1 MVKKFLKD
9 AVVVT
14 GGFLAA
20 AAVGTV
26 WLTGTESGLK
36 TVVSAVRAAL
46 PAFSVEKT
54 EGTLFHPTFRNVA
67 FVEAGTEASVRELAW
82 QWRWKDLFSRRVTF
96 DFIKADGAAVKVAAA
111 TQTSAASDVAPA
123 AESSVG
129 LPDWLPK
136 VTLSQVTISDASVEA
151 AGTAVSVRS
160 FQTGVL
166 FDKGRLAVQEATLAG
181 VRVTLSASET
191 PTEPTDLQTLQT
203 TLKTSGLADYLPGDL
218 TLPIGVAVQSFKG
231 EDWTLVQG
239 RDVTHVNDATV
250 SLMYEDGRL
259 AIEDCRVGMPQY
271 GEAQLSGTVKTYG
284 AWPMQLIAQV
294 KTPLTPQPITL
305 KADLSGAVKDE
316 IRGAFSTDGWVTA
329 AAVVSLQPSQ
339 PRLPLAVTGKLRAPL
354 TLSAADRTVTLDRT
368 DWQLQGF
375 IDEAR
380 LSAGSRVLL
389 RRGKDE
395 KAYRTTVSA
404 LTSLI
409 ELSNGVV
416 RLEDER
422 DQGAV
427 TLTGKAAWLNGVK
440 TSGRLSTERFSW
452 TEAGLDL
459 KKAQGSITFSAQ
471 EASGG
476 WRAALE
482 VPGLSALV
490 NDRKF
495 AAKGKLS
502 YDGTLLTAETF
513 DVAAGKNIVT
523 VNGRWGTTEE
533 SAGALTLKVDAPQL
547 SDVDAGLSGT
557 VKGTVNV
564 FGTTVRPGIAA
575 DLTATSLAVAGVTAE
590 RIRVKG
596 RFSEASDE
604 KITLRVKN
612 ADIGSRRLRRV
623 GVALKG
629 KWSSHQLTFKVN
641 EAEGL
646 AALAATING
655 SADLVKKRWQG
666 TLTTL
671 TAEAGPSR
679 WTLQAPSRWS
689 AAAEEITGEALLLAG
704 GTSKAGRLAT
714 RPFRMKGDT
723 LSAGIE
729 ELRLVSDD
737 FVSLLPHGMKMTGTI
752 TAEASVESL
761 GGHLTWKARA
771 ESDRWGIGRPAQG
784 RRKAAGIEIKALN
797 WRAQGRDGDAS
808 GTGHLTAAGVP
819 VAVNFEL
826 RDGRLS
832 AGVKTQ
838 KLPLSGLAVWFPPDT
853 TLGGILT
860 TDLTASGE
868 ATSPKLTGTVKL
880 TDFSAATPDVPFE
893 MAPST
898 VEFTG
903 RGSEGVLT
911 ADIRTKKGA
920 AAVEGHFDWRDLQN
934 PSAHVKVASE
944 GLQIRSDAPVVRL
957 TAVPNLTVTYEN
969 GTADVKGT
977 VRVPRGYIAVTD
989 MPEGAVSPSSDEVL
1003 VDDEA
1008 KEASAATRV
1017 NAAVTVEIGD
1027 RVFVNVMGLKS
1038 RLTGTLAAEQT
1049 KGRLAVNG
1057 RIALENG
1064 TFKAYGQ
1071 DLEITKGL
1079 LIFAG
1084 PADNPTL
1091 DIIAVRNTESTDD
1104 GVQAGVN
1111 VSGTAAAPK
1120 VTLFSDPAMSEEN
1133 KLSYLLTGHGLDN
1146 GSDAETTSMMT
1157 TALIGLGV
1165 SQTGRVVGSVG
1176 EALGIRGLTVDT
1188 AGGGDDTQVVV
1199 SGYVLP
1205 GLQVK
1210 YGMGVFDAVT
1220 TLTLKYRLLPQLY
1233 LQAVSGESQN
1243 LGLLWKFKL

>member
-1 MVKKFLKD
+1 MVKKILKGT
-9 AVVVT
+9 AVVT
-14 GGFLAA
+14 GCFLAA
-20 AAVGTV
+20 TAAGTV
-26 WLTGTESGLK
+26 WFTGTESGLR

-46 PAFSVEKT
+46 PGVSVEKA

-67 FVEAGTEASVRELAW
+67 FAEAGTTALVRELAW

-111 TQTSAASDVAPA
+111 TQTSAASDAAPA
-123 AESSVG
+123 AESLVG
-129 LPDWLPK
+129 LPDWLPEVK
-136 VTLSQVTISDASVEA
+136 LSRVTISDASVET
-151 AGTAVSVRS
+151 AGTAVSARS
-160 FQTGVL
+160 FQMGGM
-166 FDKGRLAVQEATLAG
+166 FDKGHLAVREAALAG
-181 VRVTLSASET
+181 VRVTLPASKT
-191 PTEPTDLQTLQT
+191 PAEPTDLRTLQT
-203 TLKTSGLADYLPGDL
+203 TLKSSGLADYLPGDL
-218 TLPIGVAVQSFKG
+218 TFPIGVAVQSFKG

-239 RDVTHVNDATV
+239 RDVTQVNDATV
-250 SLMYEDGRL
+250 SLTYEDGRL
-259 AIEDCRVGMPQY
+259 VIGDCRVGMPQY
-271 GEAQLSGTVKTYG
+271 GEAQLSGTVQTYG
-284 AWPMQLIAQV
+284 VWPMQLNAQL
-294 KTPLTPQPITL
+294 KTILTPQPVTL
-305 KADLSGAVKDE
+305 KANLSGELKDE
-316 IRGAFSTDGWVTA
+316 IRGAVSADGWVSA
-329 AAVVSLQPSQ
+329 AAVVSLQPLQ
-339 PRLPLAVTGKLRAPL
+339 PRLPLAVTGKLRVPF
-354 TLSAADRTVTLDRT
+354 TLPAADRTVTLEGT

-375 IDEAR
+375 IDEVR

-389 RRGKDE
+389 RRGKNE

-404 LTSLI
+404 LASLT
-409 ELSNGVV
+409 ELSNGVI

-422 DQGAV
+422 DKGAV
-427 TLTGKAAWLNGVK
+427 TLMGEAMWLNGVK
-440 TSGRLSTERFSW
+440 TSGRLATERFSW

-459 KKAQGSITFSAQ
+459 KKAQGSITFSVQ

-490 NDRKF
+490 NDQKV

-502 YDGTLLTAETF
+502 YDGTFFTAEAF
-513 DVAAGKNIVT
+513 DVATGKNTVT

-533 SAGALTLKVDAPQL
+533 SAGVLTVKVDAPQL
-547 SDVDAGLSGT
+547 SEIDAALSGT
-557 VKGTVNV
+557 VRGTVNV
-564 FGTTVRPGIAA
+564 FGTIVRPGIDA
-575 DLTATSLAVAGVTAE
+575 DLTAASFAAAGVTAE
-590 RIRVKG
+590 RIRLKG

-604 KITLRVKN
+604 KLTLQVKN

-623 GVALKG
+623 GITLTG
-629 KWSSHQLTFKVN
+629 KWSSHQLNFKAN

-655 SADLVKKRWQG
+655 SADLAKKRWQG

-671 TAEAGPSR
+671 TAEAGLSR

-689 AAAEEITGEALLLAG
+689 VSTEEITGEALLLAG

-714 RPFRMKGDT
+714 RPFLMKGDT
-723 LSAGIE
+723 LSVGIE

-752 TAEASVESL
+752 TAEASVESQ

-797 WRAQGRDGDAS
+797 WRAQGQNGDAS
-808 GTGHLTAAGVP
+808 GTGHLTAAGAP

-832 AGVKTQ
+832 ARLKTQ
-838 KLPLSGLAVWFPPDT
+838 KLPLSGLAVWLPPDT
-853 TLGGILT
+853 TLAGNLT

-868 ATSPKLTGTVKL
+868 AAAPKLTGTVKL

-920 AAVEGHFDWRDLQN
+920 AAVEGHFDWQDLQN
-934 PSAHVKVASE
+934 PTAHVKVASE

-957 TAVPNLTVTYEN
+957 TAAPNLAVTYVN

-977 VRVPRGYIAVTD
+977 VKVPRGYIAVTD

-1008 KEASAATRV
+1008 KEVSTAARV
-1017 NAAVTVEIGD
+1017 NAEVTVEIGD

-1064 TFKAYGQ
+1064 IFKAYGQ

-1091 DIIAVRNTESTDD
+1091 DIIAVRNAESTDD

-1111 VSGTAAAPK
+1111 VSGTAASPK

-1146 GSDAETTSMMT
+1146 SSDADSTSMMT
-1157 TALIGLGV
+1157 TALIGLGA
-1165 SQTGRVVGSVG
+1165 SQTGRIVGSVG

>member
-1 MVKKFLKD
+1 MVKKILKG

-14 GGFLAA
+14 GAFLAA
-20 AAVGTV
+20 AAAGTF

-46 PAFSVEKT
+46 PAFSVEKV

-67 FVEAGTEASVRELAW
+67 FAETGTEVLLRELTW
-82 QWRWKDLFSRRVTF
+82 KWRWKDLFSRRVTF
-96 DFIKADGAAVKVAAA
+96 DLIKADGAAVKVAA
-111 TQTSAASDVAPA
+111 TQTSTASDAVPA

-136 VTLSQVTISDASVEA
+136 VTLSQVTITDASVEA
-151 AGTAVSVRS
+151 AGTTVSVKS
-160 FQTGVL
+160 FQTGVR
-166 FDKGRLAVQEATLAG
+166 FHKGHLTVEEAALAG
-181 VRVTLSASET
+181 VRVTLPESET
-191 PTEPTDLQTLQT
+191 SAAPTDLQALQT
-203 TLKTSGLADYLPGDL
+203 TLKTSGLADWLPGDV
-218 TLPIGVAVQSFKG
+218 TLPIGVVVSSFKG
-231 EDWTLVQG
+231 EDWALVQG
-239 RDVTHVNDATV
+239 RDVTQVNDAAV
-250 SLMYEDGRL
+250 SLRYEDGHL

-271 GEAQLSGTVKTYG
+271 GEAQLSGTMQTYG
-284 AWPMQLIAQV
+284 AWSMQLNAQV
-294 KTPLTPQPITL
+294 KTTLTPQPVTL
-305 KADLSGAVKDE
+305 KANLSGALKDE
-316 IRGAFSTDGWVTA
+316 IRGAFSTDGWVTTA
-329 AAVVSLQPSQ
+329 AAVSLQPAQ

-354 TLSAADRTVTLDRT
+354 TLPAADRTVTLDGT

-375 IDEAR
+375 VDEAR
-380 LSAGSRVLL
+380 LSVGSRVLL

-404 LTSLI
+404 LTSLV
-409 ELSNGVV
+409 EMRDGVIRV
-416 RLEDER
+416 EDER
-422 DQGAV
+422 DKGAV
-427 TLTGKAAWLNGVK
+427 TLKGKAGWLNGVK
-440 TSGRLSTERFSW
+440 TAGQLAAERFSW
-452 TEAGLDL
+452 KEAGFDL
-459 KKAQGSITFSAQ
+459 KKAQGSVTFSAQ
-471 EASGG
+471 EAADG
-476 WRAALE
+476 WRAALH
-482 VPGLSALV
+482 VPG
-490 NDRKF
+490 F
-495 AAKGKLS
+495 AAVLNERAVSVKGKLS
-502 YDGTLLTAETF
+502 YDGTFLTAEAF
-513 DVAAGKNIVT
+513 DVAAGKNTVT
-523 VNGRWGTTEE
+523 ANGRWGTTEVT
-533 SAGALTLKVDAPQL
+533 AGALTLKVDAPQL
-547 SDVDAGLSGT
+547 SDIDASLSGT
-557 VKGTVNV
+557 VKGTVNL
-564 FGTTVRPGIAA
+564 FGTTVRPGVDA
-575 DLTATSLAVAGVTAE
+575 DLTATSLAAAGVTAE
-590 RIRVKG
+590 RIRLKG
-596 RFSEASDE
+596 RFSEAADE
-604 KITLRVKN
+604 KLTLRVKN
-612 ADIGSRRLRRV
+612 AAVGSRLLRRV
-623 GVALKG
+623 GVTLTG
-629 KWSSHQLTFKVN
+629 KLSSHQLTFKAN

-646 AALAATING
+646 AALATTING
-655 SADLVKKRWQG
+655 SADFVKKRWQG

-689 AAAEEITGEALLLAG
+689 VSAEEITGESLLLAG

-714 RPFRMKGDT
+714 RPFRMKGDR
-723 LSAGIE
+723 LSAGVE

-752 TAEASVESL
+752 TAEASVEAK
-761 GGHLTWKARA
+761 GGRLTWKARA
-771 ESDRWGIGRPAQG
+771 ESNRWGIGRPAQG
-784 RRKAAGIEIKALN
+784 RRKAAGIEIKALD
-797 WRAQGRDGDAS
+797 WSAQGQDDNAS
-808 GTGHLTAAGVP
+808 GTGRLTAAGAP

-826 RDGRLS
+826 RDGKLS
-832 AGVKTQ
+832 AGLKTQ
-838 KLPLSGLAVWFPPDT
+838 KLPLSGLTVWLPSDT
-853 TLGGILT
+853 TLAGDLT
-860 TDLTASGE
+860 TDLTVSGE
-868 ATSPKLTGTVKL
+868 AAAPKLTGTVKL
-880 TDFSAATPDVPFE
+880 TDFSATTPDVPFE

-920 AAVEGHFDWRDLQN
+920 AAVEGHFDWQDLQN

-957 TAVPNLTVTYEN
+957 TAAPNLTVTYEN

-977 VRVPRGYIAVTD
+977 VKVPRGYIAVTD

-1008 KEASAATRV
+1008 KDASAAARV

-1071 DLEITKGL
+1071 DLEVTKGL

-1146 GSDAETTSMMT
+1146 SGDADSTSMMT
-1157 TALIGLGV
+1157 TALIGLGA